1 MADGGAAPPPEAVRR
16 SMSKGM
22 LTMVVVVVAVLAFA
36 GGIGVGMVFFG
47 GGGGPP
53 AKEFLI
59 TGTNVPFPP
68 FEDFNTTSGQF
79 EGFDIDIAK
88 LVAEEAG
95 RTLVIQQFADFQA
108 LLTTVGQGGVDM
120 AVSAITITAARN
132 NTMDFANPY
141 YNANQGILVQTSS
154 TLTCANSVCEPTDLA
169 SLTIGVQ
176 LGTTSE
182 AWIDENVA
190 PLMSDPANQIV
201 RYTQVDTELAALRLG
216 SLDAVMLDAAPAE
229 SFASAPSSGLR
240 VAGLVI
246 TGELYGFAVPNGD
259 PDGLV
264 AIINRVLARIMSDG
278 TYDQLIEKWFG

>member
-1 MADGGAAPPPEAVRR
+1 
-16 SMSKGM
+16 
-22 LTMVVVVVAVLAFA
+22 
-36 GGIGVGMVFFG
+36 
-47 GGGGPP
+47 
-53 AKEFLI
+53 
-59 TGTNVPFPP
+59 
-68 FEDFNTTSGQF
+68 
-79 EGFDIDIAK
+79 
-88 LVAEEAG
+88 
-95 RTLVIQQFADFQA
+95 
-108 LLTTVGQGGVDM
+108 
-120 AVSAITITAARN
+120 
-132 NTMDFANPY
+132 
-141 YNANQGILVQTSS
+141 TSS
-154 TLTCANSVCEPTDLA
+154 TLTCANNVCEPTDLA

-216 SLDAVMLDAAPAE
+216 SLDAVMLDAAPAQ

-264 AIINRVLARIMSDG
+264 AIINRVLARIVSDG